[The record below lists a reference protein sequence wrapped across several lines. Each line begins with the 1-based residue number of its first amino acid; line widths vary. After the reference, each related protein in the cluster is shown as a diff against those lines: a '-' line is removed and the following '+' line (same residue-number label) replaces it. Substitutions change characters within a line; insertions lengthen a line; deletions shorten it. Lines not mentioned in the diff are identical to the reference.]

1 MFKDA
6 KDNLKIEACGSYRRG
21 KESCGDVDVLIT
33 RTDGG
38 SIAGM
43 MEKIVVKLEKEGFL
57 KERLGSLRY
66 SHMGSEGYMGVC

>member
-1 MFKDA
+1 
-6 KDNLKIEACGSYRRG
+6 
-21 KESCGDVDVLIT
+21 VDVLIT

-66 SHMGSEGYMGVC
+66 SHMGSEGYQGIC